1 MQINHVKQSRLEH
14 TKEHN
19 IVIRRKKDCDLYNID
34 KLLHF

>member
-1 MQINHVKQSRLEH
+1 MQKNHVKQSILEH

-19 IVIRRKKDCDLYNID
+19 IVIRKKDCDQFKIH